1 MISVFYFVSA
11 TQALHEAE
19 LQKLTDKDNV
29 QKSGQ
34 PDEDG
39 EISATQKAD
48 GHSHPTT
55 PTGDRTEEKPR
66 TLKEILE
73 EFTKEINSMFET
85 FCNGFDLQ
93 SKNTEEEQFEC
104 MDGEVVESTSE
115 DKNDDKIHCTF
126 DQLENLKENV
136 QNKISTLLEEK
147 GDVLRVISKL
157 D

>member
-1 MISVFYFVSA
+1 M
-11 TQALHEAE
+11 HEAE

-48 GHSHPTT
+48 GDSHPTT
-55 PTGDRTEEKPR
+55 GNGTEEKPR
-66 TLKEILE
+66 TLKEILD
-73 EFTKEINSMFET
+73 EFTKEINSTFET
-85 FCNGFDLQ
+85 FCNGFNLQ
-93 SKNTEEEQFEC
+93 SKNTEEEQVEC

-115 DKNDDKIHCTF
+115 DKNGDKIHCTF

-136 QNKISTLLEEK
+136 QNRISTLLEEK
-147 GDVLRVISKL
+147 GDVN
-157 D
+157 